1 MDINKVTAVYFVG
14 AGGIGMS
21 ALIRY
26 FLAKGKRVGGYDKTP
41 SDLTEELKKEGA
53 DIHYEDNVAL
63 IGEAFKSPDDTLVV
77 YTPAV
82 PESHTELTYFRAHG
96 FEVMKRARVLGEIT
110 KSSRG
115 LCVAGTHGKTDCRC
129 AVRAG
134 RGASGQLYRLFS
146 QLCLHVAG
154 AGLPEGRC
162 GQTAVAAG
170 AAPRYGRGRTDRVF
184 GRV

>member
-110 KSSRG
+110 NND
-115 LCVAGTHGKTDCRC
+115 LFYAGSFAETI
-129 AVRAG
+129 
-134 RGASGQLYRLFS
+134 ASGLQCF
-146 QLCLHVAG
+146 
-154 AGLPEGRC
+154 
-162 GQTAVAAG
+162 
-170 AAPRYGRGRTDRVF
+170 PRRNPKELRE
-184 GRV
+184 